1 MNQELKGN
9 EKIEEAILMIQQ
21 EPSMDTLSFAILSI
35 NRRMREGGKLILS
48 VESAAPAEG
57 QLPIR
62 VLEIDGEE
70 WWVAF
75 TSFEEQSK
83 GSDAIQS
90 TFLVD
95 MDQLFHAA
103 MSEKRVGGIVLNP
116 WNRTLQLDRKLIA
129 MVIGLQDHPTED

>member
-1 MNQELKGN
+1 
-9 EKIEEAILMIQQ
+9 
-21 EPSMDTLSFAILSI
+21 MDTLSFAILSI

-83 GSDAIQS
+83 GSDALQS

-95 MDQLFHAA
+95 MDHLFHAA

>member
-83 GSDAIQS
+83 GSDALKS
-90 TFLVD
+90 TSIVD
-95 MDQLFHAA
+95 MEQLYHEA
-103 MSEKRVGGIVLNP
+103 MRISSDISK
-116 WNRTLQLDRKLIA
+116 
-129 MVIGLQDHPTED
+129 VIR